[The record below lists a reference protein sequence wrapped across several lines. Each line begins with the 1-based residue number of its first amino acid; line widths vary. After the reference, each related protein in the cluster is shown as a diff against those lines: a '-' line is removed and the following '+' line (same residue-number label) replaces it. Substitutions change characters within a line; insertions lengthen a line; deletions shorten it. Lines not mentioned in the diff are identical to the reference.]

1 MVLTEWA
8 ALWAEGFLGTLGERW
23 NHTLA
28 VVTRAHEMS
37 GQLGL
42 PDGDVLVAAAYVH
55 DVGYAPQARVS
66 GFHPLD
72 GARQLRD
79 AGQDRL
85 AGLVA
90 NHGGAAE
97 EAWLRGL
104 HHELEAFT
112 AEDTLV
118 ARVLDYCDLT
128 VGPAGETVTPN
139 ERLAEVEA
147 PYGPEHV
154 VARGLRR
161 AWPRLDERVREVAD
175 RLVPA
180 RNSQPT

>member
-1 MVLTEWA
+1 MLLSEWA
-8 ALWAEGFLGTLGERW
+8 AGWAEGLLGTLGERW
-23 NHTLA
+23 DHTLA

-37 GQLGL
+37 DQLGL
-42 PDGDVLVAAAYVH
+42 PDSDVLVAAAYVH
-55 DVGYAPQARVS
+55 DVGYAPQAAVS

-79 AGQDRL
+79 AGRDRL

-97 EAWLRGL
+97 EARLRGL
-104 HHELEAFT
+104 HDELDAFA
-112 AEDTLV
+112 AEDTFV

-128 VGPAGETVTPN
+128 VGPAGETMTPN

-147 PYGPEHV
+147 RYGPEHV
-154 VARGLRR
+154 VARGLRL
-161 AWPRLDERVREVAD
+161 AWPRLEERVAEVAD
-175 RLVPA
+175 RLVLA
-180 RNSQPT
+180 RNPQPT